1 MFLCNASRHTHTLSS
16 SLSLFFGFCFA
27 PTHKHTYSQHLFCFP
42 FYASVLPL
50 GQQPMSANECKN
62 SYQSA
67 VCTIQPLLP
76 SWCQVTS
83 TSLFLERFK
92 VETLKRLNFSSG
104 WSSDSFLAQGEECCC
119 SVFTQC
125 TSFSDWIL
133 STVAEACRG
142 HWQKIKLGLFFLK
155 RSFLSHSS
163 YFHLLI
169 YSFSLNDLWGMETC
183 DGNNV
188 QTQYWHIP
196 TLEYSTYF

>member
-1 MFLCNASRHTHTLSS
+1 MPADTHTLSFFLP
-16 SLSLFFGFCFA
+16 LSFFWLLLCTNA
-27 PTHKHTYSQHLFCFP
+27 QTHIQPALVLFCFP

-163 YFHLLI
+163 Y
-169 YSFSLNDLWGMETC
+169 SFSLNDLWGMETC

-196 TLEYSTYF
+196 TLKYSTYF